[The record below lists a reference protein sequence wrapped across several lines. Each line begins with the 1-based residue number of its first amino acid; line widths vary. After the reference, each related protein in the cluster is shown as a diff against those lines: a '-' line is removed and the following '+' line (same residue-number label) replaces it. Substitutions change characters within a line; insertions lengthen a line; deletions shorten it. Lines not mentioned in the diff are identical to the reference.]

1 MKHLKRMERAVSDLC
16 HQRLTGEGVRERGVL
31 IHMMSADAIEA
42 VYRAIVL
49 LQSMTDETGPLDDS
63 LFR

>member
-16 HQRLTGEGVRERGVL
+16 NQRLTGEGVRERGVL

-42 VYRAIVL
+42 ALRAIVL